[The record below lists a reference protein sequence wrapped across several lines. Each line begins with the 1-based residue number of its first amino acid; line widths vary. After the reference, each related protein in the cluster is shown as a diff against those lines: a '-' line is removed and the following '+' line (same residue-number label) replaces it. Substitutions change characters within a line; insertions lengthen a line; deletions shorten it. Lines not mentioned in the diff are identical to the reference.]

1 MVGHY
6 PSILNT
12 LAVPIKR
19 KVYFAFRYKDIM
31 RANNVRHSG
40 KIGFDEETNPR
51 DFYDRSIWE
60 KSSSSLP
67 ETLKRLMRE
76 GVEHSSVVCVLNCTD
91 TWESRWVKYEIARA
105 VVDNKG
111 LLTVDI
117 AGLRHHQHGG
127 ADQKGIDPLS
137 IMGISKNQFG
147 MLYLYEKRLVL
158 RSMSPVRYEWEWQ
171 PYADYTSPVTLPKY
185 LSEPQ
190 VGYVTP
196 LSYGARQYDYSGGEG
211 VRNLG
216 GWVDA
221 AAKQVGR

>member
-1 MVGHY
+1 LINWLEEYARGQLR
-6 PSILNT
+6 PT
-12 LAVPIKR
+12 KR

-40 KIGFDEETNPR
+40 KIGFDEEKNPR

-60 KSSSSLP
+60 KSSSSDP

-105 VVDNKG
+105 VIDNKG
-111 LLTVDI
+111 LLTVGI
-117 AGLRHHQHGG
+117 AGLRHHQRGV
-127 ADQKGIDPLS
+127 ADQAGLNPLS
-137 IMGISKNQFG
+137 VMGISKNAYG
-147 MLYLYEKRLVL
+147 TLYLYENRLVL
-158 RSMSPVRYEWEWQ
+158 KSMSPVRYEWEWRQ
-171 PYADYTSPVTLPKY
+171 FADHTAPVTLPRY

-196 LSYGARQYDYSGGEG
+196 LANGAKQHDYVTNDGG
-211 VRNLG
+211 RNLG
-216 GWVDA
+216 SWVDA